1 MTQEQEHDPNGDD
14 RIDPT
19 IAERFDEP
27 AREVADGDGPRPV
40 SQPEAG
46 SDAAGGTEPPSEP
59 APEADET
66 ADQAPGGDD
75 DRSREELL
83 AALAAVEQ
91 ERDEYLDGLK
101 RQKAEF
107 QNYRKRAMR
116 EGAAERQKGETEVLA
131 KLIEVVDDF
140 ELAVLAGESAKDVD
154 SLRKGVEMVYGKLID
169 VLKSFGLEKIGQ
181 EGVAFDPELHEAVQ
195 HEHDE
200 EDREQ
205 PVVAEVMRNGYM
217 VNDRVLRPA
226 MVKVVE

>member
-1 MTQEQEHDPNGDD
+1 MTQEQEPDPNGDE

-27 AREVADGDGPRPV
+27 AREVADGPEPV
-40 SQPEAG
+40 PDPEPTAEAG
-46 SDAAGGTEPPSEP
+46 HEP
-59 APEADET
+59 APEQDGAADGAAEGT
-66 ADQAPGGDD
+66 DD

-116 EGAAERQKGETEVLA
+116 EGAAERRKGETDVLA

-169 VLKSFGLEKIGQ
+169 VLKGFGLEKIGQ

-195 HEHDE
+195 HEHDDE
-200 EDREQ
+200 EREQ

>member
-1 MTQEQEHDPNGDD
+1 MTQDQGRDD
-14 RIDPT
+14 DKIDAT
-19 IAERFDEP
+19 LAERFDEP
-27 AREVADGDGPRPV
+27 TREVADADGPEAVPD
-40 SQPEAG
+40 PEPIDEEGEVASG
-46 SDAAGGTEPPSEP
+46 EAPPTE
-59 APEADET
+59 DE
-66 ADQAPGGDD
+66 
-75 DRSREELL
+75 RSREELI
-83 AALAAVEQ
+83 AALAAAEQ
-91 ERDEYLDGLK
+91 ERDEYLDALK

-116 EGAAERQKGETEVLA
+116 EGAAERQKGESDVLI

-169 VLKSFGLEKIGQ
+169 VLKSFGFEKIGQ
-181 EGVAFDPELHEAVQ
+181 EGVPFDPELHEAVQ
-195 HEHDE
+195 HEHDD
-200 EDREQ
+200 EDRDE

>member
-1 MTQEQEHDPNGDD
+1 MTQEQGRDTDGQAQDK
-14 RIDPT
+14 IDPT

-27 AREVADGDGPRPV
+27 AREVADADGPQAVPDAGAAE
-40 SQPEAG
+40 PEG
-46 SDAAGGTEPPSEP
+46 TSDASPEVPPAE
-59 APEADET
+59 
-66 ADQAPGGDD
+66 D
-75 DRSREELL
+75 DRSRDELV
-83 AALAAVEQ
+83 AALAAAEQ
-91 ERDEYLDGLK
+91 ERDEYLDALK

-116 EGAAERQKGETEVLA
+116 EGAAERQKGEADVLA

-140 ELAVLAGESAKDVD
+140 ELAVLAGESAKDVA

-169 VLKSFGLEKIGQ
+169 VLRSFGLEKIGQ
-181 EGVAFDPELHEAVQ
+181 EGVPFDPELHEAVQ
-195 HEHDE
+195 HEHDD
-200 EDREQ
+200 EDRDQ